1 MCLVALR
8 KGMVINMGLTK
19 KMSALCVSLVL
30 VLLASFLSSCADLD
44 DVTNIEETDTG
55 SRTEKGSEN
64 SAVKDNKKVL
74 DLYLIAGQ
82 SNATGCTRI
91 TDPIAAY
98 NFYPDLINGV
108 SNVLYAGNSRA
119 NSGGKRDRVIDW
131 QETTMWLGMSENYF
145 GPEAGM
151 AKALASYY
159 NKDSRSY
166 AGIIKYAYGGS
177 SLLNKTKGETHK
189 DGNWVSTSYQKTL
202 SPSSVVEGVTGQMYR
217 NFLDQVE
224 TNVREV
230 LNQEGNMA
238 DYKFDSVRIC
248 GLYWMQGC
256 QDKKSVNE
264 YEIAFKY
271 FSQDIRNDLSALM
284 KEITGSDDDCGASKM
299 PITVG
304 TISRTQ
310 NMTAPSV
317 ETANDRFIALQKSFA
332 DKIADCYVVDNSAY
346 AICKWENGKMVV
358 LGSDQWHWNQAD
370 MLEIGYNVG
379 DMMLKVAKGLGR
391 S

>member
-1 MCLVALR
+1 M
-8 KGMVINMGLTK
+8 KLTK
-19 KMSALCVSLVL
+19 KMSALCVFLVL
-30 VLLASFLSSCADLD
+30 VLLASLLSSCADLD
-44 DVTNIEETDTG
+44 DVTNIAETDTD
-55 SRTEKGSEN
+55 SRTEKESE
-64 SAVKDNKKVL
+64 SYAVKDNKKVL

-82 SNATGCTRI
+82 SNATGCTSI
-91 TDPIAAY
+91 TNLTAAY
-98 NFYPDLINGV
+98 NFYPDLISGV

-119 NSGGKRDRVIDW
+119 NSGKRDRVIDW
-131 QETTMWLGMSENYF
+131 QETTMWLGMSENHF

-151 AKALASYY
+151 AKALAAYY
-159 NKDSRSY
+159 NKDSGSY

-177 SLLNKTKGETHK
+177 SLLNNTEGETHK
-189 DGNWVSTSYQKTL
+189 DGNWVSPSYQKTL
-202 SPSSVVEGVTGQMYR
+202 SPSSVVDGVTGQMYR

-230 LNQEGNMA
+230 LNKEGNMA
-238 DYKFDSVRIC
+238 DYNFDSVRIC

-256 QDKKSVNE
+256 QDKGSVSE

-304 TISRTQ
+304 TISQTQ
-310 NMTAPSV
+310 NMTSLSV
-317 ETANDRFIALQKSFA
+317 ETTNKNFIALQKSFA
-332 DKIADCYVVDNSAY
+332 VKIANCYVVDNSAY

-379 DMMLKVAKGLGR
+379 DMMLKVAKG
-391 S
+391 